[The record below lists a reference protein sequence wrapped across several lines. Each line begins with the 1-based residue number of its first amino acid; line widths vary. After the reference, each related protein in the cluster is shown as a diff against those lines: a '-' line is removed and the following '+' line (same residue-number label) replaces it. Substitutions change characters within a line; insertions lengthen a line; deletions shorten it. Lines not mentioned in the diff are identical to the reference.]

1 MIKLFSVR
9 KTIWFSA
16 LFLCILGCEKPK
28 GEIDESVLPAGDI
41 LRFSSSVG
49 SPFQWKTRKSDSL
62 QTNNLSIALLGGYN
76 DAETG
81 TSTMA
86 TAFQLRLS
94 SNAVSFGN
102 RDTIT
107 VDSVLLRL
115 AISDVYGREEYEHMF
130 DVRTLSQTLSADSA
144 FYSTQTAA
152 TDGENL
158 LVNPGNTYRFSTEDL
173 IIDGDTQTAQLRL
186 LLNNSIGDYLI
197 KQSTDN
203 DYVSNEN
210 FLNFFKGLRVALA
223 QDPMGNDGSVALINL
238 LSIFSDLTV
247 YYHGQAL
254 PDSALSYTYLIN
266 GNSQRVAEFKHDF
279 SGSTVGPEIEGM
291 GEAPYAYIKSAAGLL
306 TELSI
311 DNLDTLRQISPVG
324 IASAEIFFPVK
335 KDAFS
340 ENYPPN
346 ERLILVEINEDGS
359 LGVLDDQLEGEDY
372 FGGVYDE
379 EKGGYTFRISRF
391 VQQYTR
397 RETEFKGLAL
407 ISSFGGVRAN
417 RTVLLK
423 QEEDGKRPEL
433 IVYFT
438 QL

>member
-1 MIKLFSVR
+1 
-9 KTIWFSA
+9 
-16 LFLCILGCEKPK
+16 
-28 GEIDESVLPAGDI
+28 
-41 LRFSSSVG
+41 
-49 SPFQWKTRKSDSL
+49 
-62 QTNNLSIALLGGYN
+62 
-76 DAETG
+76 
-81 TSTMA
+81 
-86 TAFQLRLS
+86 
-94 SNAVSFGN
+94 
-102 RDTIT
+102 
-107 VDSVLLRL
+107 
-115 AISDVYGREEYEHMF
+115 
-130 DVRTLSQTLSADSA
+130 
-144 FYSTQTAA
+144 
-152 TDGENL
+152 
-158 LVNPGNTYRFSTEDL
+158 
-173 IIDGDTQTAQLRL
+173 
-186 LLNNSIGDYLI
+186 
-197 KQSTDN
+197 
-203 DYVSNEN
+203 
-210 FLNFFKGLRVALA
+210 
-223 QDPMGNDGSVALINL
+223 
-238 LSIFSDLTV
+238 
-247 YYHGQAL
+247 
-254 PDSALSYTYLIN
+254 
-266 GNSQRVAEFKHDF
+266 
-279 SGSTVGPEIEGM
+279 EIEGM